1 MKLPYGHASNI
12 KNCVS
17 MPDLK
22 LYGLKSHDC
31 HTLLQQLLPVAI
43 RSVLP
48 KNVRVSIIRLCFFFN
63 SLCNKVVD
71 VSKLNKLQSDVV
83 LTLCELEKIFPPSF
97 FDVMIHLTVHLVREL
112 RLCGPVFFRW
122 MFPFERF
129 NKVLKSYVRN
139 RFCPEGCIAES
150 YLGEESIEFC
160 TEFVKQSCTTAGL
173 RNDQEK
179 LSGSLSAVKMK
190 SVEESE
196 RDEAHLH
203 VLLNN
208 AEVEPYI
215 L

>member
-31 HTLLQQLLPVAI
+31 HVLLQQLLPVCI

-71 VSKLNKLQSDVV
+71 VSRLSKLQSDVI

-112 RLCGPVFFRW
+112 RLCGPVFYRW

-129 NKVLKSYVRN
+129 NKILKSYVRN
-139 RFCPEGCIAES
+139 RFYPEGCIAEG
-150 YLGEESIEFC
+150 YIKEESIEFC
-160 TEFVKQSCTTAGL
+160 TGFFTESSRTAGL
-173 RNDQEK
+173 DKDENF
-179 LSGSLSAVKMK
+179 SGPVGGVTMK
-190 SVEESE
+190 SVAEKE
-196 RDEAHLH
+196 RDEAHLT
-203 VLLNN
+203 VLLDNI
-208 AEVEPYI
+208 EVEAYI
-215 L
+215 K